1 VAAVF
6 RRIHLAAVLCAAAIL
21 SALVA
26 GADRAVGQSATTTV
40 EPSPSAPTAFDALC
54 AEATTTTT
62 SRSTTAPATAIG
74 PSLCDVLAQLPAH
87 RVAAEWDSVW
97 DGTVSGSVQ
106 PVGCTPVPGIG
117 SIVLVAFADGEVVG
131 LGRTDSG
138 AYSCDNG
145 AEIPP
150 SSHAYGIAGERTDRF
165 TLTFED
171 GVTLTSGPIVD
182 GHAVLRQDTG
192 FGVITIELQCRDCST
207 DETES
212 TAGSQPTG

>member
-1 VAAVF
+1 M
-6 RRIHLAAVLCAAAIL
+6 HLAAVTLCAA
-21 SALVA
+21 VA
-26 GADRAVGQSATTTV
+26 ATTMLPGV
-40 EPSPSAPTAFDALC
+40 GGAAGEPSTTILDPAPSTPPIDALC
-54 AEATTTTT
+54 TATTTTT
-62 SRSTTAPATAIG
+62 STSTTAPTTAPAPAIG
-74 PSLCDVLAQLPAH
+74 PSLCDVLAQLPAD

-106 PVGCTPVPGIG
+106 PVGCTPVPGTG

-182 GHAVLRQDTG
+182 GHAVLVQDTG
-192 FGVITIELQCRDCST
+192 FGVMTIELQCRDCAT
-207 DETES
+207 DETAP